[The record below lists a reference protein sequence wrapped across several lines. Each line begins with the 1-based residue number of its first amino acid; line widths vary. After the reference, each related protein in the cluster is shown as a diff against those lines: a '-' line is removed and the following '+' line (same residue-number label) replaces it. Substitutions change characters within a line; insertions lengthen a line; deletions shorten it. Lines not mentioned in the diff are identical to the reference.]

1 MTTTKAVNVFRQRFI
16 AYQDCTKDIF
26 INILNVIH
34 GSSSSGSHSLSIGC
48 FDAIKIAWLGKV
60 HREQNH
66 EADQF
71 IDGQRY
77 KA

>member
-1 MTTTKAVNVFRQRFI
+1 MFSDNDSLLTRILSKHGV
-16 AYQDCTKDIF
+16 CTKDIF
-26 INILNVIH
+26 INIHNVIH

-71 IDGQRY
+71 IDKCLGVH
-77 KA
+77 